1 MKGIIVSDFVLCF
14 KMHLKTKIE
23 VENKFYWNI
32 KIIIFEFEYL
42 SLTVTGSIIIADSSL
57 GGT

>member
-1 MKGIIVSDFVLCF
+1 MIVSDFILCF
-14 KMHLKTKIE
+14 KTHLKTKIQE
-23 VENKFYWNI
+23 ENKFYWNI
-32 KIIIFEFEYL
+32 KIIIFKFEYL